1 MFVQAMITE
10 IEGIMILLSRAPEQN
25 VLVALNAIEE
35 SELIKY
41 RDSLAEEFQ
50 LMNKNK
56 KLLLSNKEDFE

>member
-1 MFVQAMITE
+1 MFVQALITE